1 MEYLSGIVFV
11 VLIAGTLVVTAMAAK
26 RVKTDKDFYA
36 AGGSVPGWQNGLAI
50 AGEFMASAAFLGISG
65 LIAFHGLDG
74 EIFSICW
81 FASFFVV
88 LVLVAEVIRNS
99 GKYTFV
105 DIVSYRLDATKI
117 RPAVAVTVFVISLAY
132 LIPQMVAAGALSRI
146 LFGIS
151 DTAGILIVGGLM
163 IVYVSLG
170 GMMAATWIQSI
181 KAVFLLVICWLHLLC
196 LISTLVYHSCLQRW
210 QKAQI

>member
-1 MEYLSGIVFV
+1 MSLFPI
-11 VLIAGTLVVTAMAAK
+11 T
-26 RVKTDKDFYA
+26 
-36 AGGSVPGWQNGLAI
+36 GL
-50 AGEFMASAAFLGISG
+50 LGI
-65 LIAFHGLDG
+65 AFAKYTEKYVYPYEDQ
-74 EIFSICW
+74 
-81 FASFFVV
+81 
-88 LVLVAEVIRNS
+88 VIRNS

-105 DIVSYRLDATKI
+105 DIVSYRLDAAKI

-181 KAVFLLVICWLHLLC
+181 KAVFLLVAGYLLAA
-196 LISTLVYHSCLQRW
+196 LTMSHFDFSVPQLLRQW
-210 QKAQI
+210 QKART